1 MDKLTTSRH
10 PDELYINGI
19 QRESFLPAIQLI
31 KDRFEVVDLNSPTGQ
46 SPISYY
52 YRAKDGRLSKNPPSP
67 FKSLLRPTRYPKSPR
82 TTEDIHFISINRPSL
97 FRYPYQRQVKI
108 MGPRIGGSGMFG
120 QYSEVQVFGPM

>member
-1 MDKLTTSRH
+1 MDELTTSRH

-46 SPISYY
+46 SPISHY

-67 FKSLLRPTRYPKSPR
+67 FKSLLRSTRYSKPPR
-82 TTEDIHFISINRPSL
+82 TPEDIHIISINGSSL
-97 FRYPYQRQVKI
+97 FRYSYQREIKI
-108 MGPRIGGSGMFG
+108 MGQRIGGSGMFG
-120 QYSEVQVFGPM
+120 QYSKVQVFGFM